1 MLLITST
8 LRTNLAQGSRGSRA
22 WGDCYTRA
30 TMPALDDVRVLDLT
44 RLLPGP
50 FCTLLLADFGADV
63 IKVED
68 TAGGDYMR
76 WMPPL
81 VDEYSAMFHPLNRN
95 KRSLAIDL
103 KNPLGREAFLRLAGT
118 ADVVVE
124 SFRPGVMDRLGIGF
138 AELREVNPRL
148 VLCSITGYG
157 QDGPFRDRAGH
168 DLNYAAV
175 AGVLLLG
182 GGADHAPPMPGLQ
195 VGDLGGGALDAALA
209 IMIALHNVART
220 GVGQHCDVAM
230 TDGLISWAGVHAS
243 QLFASGEAPAPG
255 DGMLTG
261 RYPCYRIYACADGF
275 LAVGALEP
283 KFWREFVEVIG
294 LPELAE
300 CGLVDGD
307 QGARAIES
315 VQAVLGTRTRA
326 QWEVALEG
334 HDVCVEPVLDV
345 AETFGHRQVR
355 SRGMRLEAGDGRP
368 TAQTGFPIRLTATP
382 AVYRRAAPGYGEHTE
397 EVLAEAGYDAD
408 QLVSLRAAGVIR

>member
-1 MLLITST
+1 ML
-8 LRTNLAQGSRGSRA
+8 
-22 WGDCYTRA
+22 
-30 TMPALDDVRVLDLT
+30 ALDDVRVLDLT

-50 FCTLLLADFGADV
+50 FCTVLLADFGADV

-103 KNPLGREAFLRLAGT
+103 KNPLGREAFLRLVAT

-138 AELREVNPRL
+138 GVLREVNPRL
-148 VLCSITGYG
+148 VLCSISGYG

-168 DLNYAAV
+168 DLGYAAV

-182 GGADHAPPMPGLQ
+182 GSAGDAPAMPGLQ

-209 IMIALHNVART
+209 IMIALHHAVRT
-220 GVGQHCDVAM
+220 GVGQHCDISMV
-230 TDGLISWAGVHAS
+230 DGLISWAGVHAS
-243 QLFASGEAPAPG
+243 QLFATGDPPTPG
-255 DGMLTG
+255 GGLLTG
-261 RYPCYRIYACADGF
+261 GYPCYRIYECADGY

-283 KFWREFVEVIG
+283 KFWREFVDLLG
-294 LPELAE
+294 LPELAGS
-300 CGLVDGD
+300 GLAEGEE
-307 QGARAIES
+307 GRRTISS
-315 VQAVLGTRTRA
+315 VQAVLRMRTRA
-326 QWEVALEG
+326 QWEQALSG

-345 AETFGHRQVR
+345 RETFEHPQVR

-368 TAQTGFPIRLTATP
+368 TAQTGFPIRLGDTP
-382 AVYRRAAPGYGEHTE
+382 AGYRRPAPGYGEHTE
-397 EVLAEAGYDAD
+397 EVLAEAGYDAGG
-408 QLVSLRAAGVIR
+408 LASLRAAGAIA

>member
-1 MLLITST
+1 ML
-8 LRTNLAQGSRGSRA
+8 
-22 WGDCYTRA
+22 
-30 TMPALDDVRVLDLT
+30 ALDDVRVLDLT

-63 IKVED
+63 VKVED

-81 VDEYSAMFHPLNRN
+81 VDDYSAMFHPLNRN

-103 KNPLGREAFLRLAGT
+103 KNPLGREAFLRLAAT

-138 AELREVNPRL
+138 AALRDVNPRL
-148 VLCSITGYG
+148 VLCSISGYG

-182 GGADHAPPMPGLQ
+182 GSAGNAPAMPGLQ

-209 IMIALHNVART
+209 IMIALHHATRT
-220 GVGQHCDVAM
+220 GRGQHCDISMV
-230 TDGLISWAGVHAS
+230 DGLVSWTAVHAS
-243 QLFASGEAPAPG
+243 QLFATGEVPGPG

-261 RYPCYRIYACADGF
+261 RYPCYRIYACADGY
-275 LAVGALEP
+275 LSVGALEP
-283 KFWREFVEVIG
+283 KFWREFVEVVG

-300 CGLVDGD
+300 GGLVDGEEG
-307 QGARAIES
+307 QRTIAA
-315 VQAVLGTRTRA
+315 VQARLRTRTRA
-326 QWEVALEG
+326 QWEEVLAG
-334 HDVCVEPVLDV
+334 HDVCVEPVLDIG
-345 AETFGHRQVR
+345 ETFEHPQVR
-355 SRGMRLEAGDGRP
+355 SRGMCLDAGDGRP
-368 TAQTGFPIRLTATP
+368 TAQTGFPIRLTDSP
-382 AVYRRAAPGYGEHTE
+382 ARYRRAAPGYGEHTD
-397 EVLAEAGYDAD
+397 EVLTEAGYGTE
-408 QLVSLRAAGVIR
+408 QLASLRAAGAIA

>member
-1 MLLITST
+1 ML
-8 LRTNLAQGSRGSRA
+8 
-22 WGDCYTRA
+22 
-30 TMPALDDVRVLDLT
+30 ALDDVRVLDLT

-81 VDEYSAMFHPLNRN
+81 VDDYSAMFHPLNRN

-103 KNPLGREAFLRLAGT
+103 KNPLGREAFLRLAAT

-138 AELREVNPRL
+138 AALRDVNPRL
-148 VLCSITGYG
+148 VLCSISGYG

-182 GGADHAPPMPGLQ
+182 GSAGNAPAMPGLQ

-209 IMIALHNVART
+209 IMIALHHATRT
-220 GVGQHCDVAM
+220 GRGQHCDISMV
-230 TDGLISWAGVHAS
+230 DGLVSWTAVHAS
-243 QLFASGEAPAPG
+243 QLFATGEVPGPG

-261 RYPCYRIYACADGF
+261 RYPCYRIYACADGY
-275 LAVGALEP
+275 LSVGALEP
-283 KFWREFVEVIG
+283 KFWREFVEVVG

-300 CGLVDGD
+300 GGLVDGEEG
-307 QGARAIES
+307 QKTIAA
-315 VQAVLGTRTRA
+315 VQALLRTRTRA
-326 QWEVALEG
+326 QWEEVLAG
-334 HDVCVEPVLDV
+334 HDVCVEPVLDIG
-345 AETFGHRQVR
+345 ETFEHPQVR
-355 SRGMRLEAGDGRP
+355 SRGMCLDAGDGRP
-368 TAQTGFPIRLTATP
+368 TAQTGFPIRLTDSP
-382 AVYRRAAPGYGEHTE
+382 ARYRRAAPGYGEHTD
-397 EVLAEAGYDAD
+397 EVLTEAGYGTE
-408 QLVSLRAAGVIR
+408 QLASLRAARAIA

>member
-1 MLLITST
+1 ML
-8 LRTNLAQGSRGSRA
+8 
-22 WGDCYTRA
+22 
-30 TMPALDDVRVLDLT
+30 ALDDVRVLDLT

-50 FCTLLLADFGADV
+50 FCTVLLADFGADV

-103 KNPLGREAFLRLAGT
+103 KNPMGREAFLRLAAT

-138 AELREVNPRL
+138 AALRAVNPRL
-148 VLCSITGYG
+148 VLCSISGYG

-182 GGADHAPPMPGLQ
+182 GTAGGVPAMPGLQ
-195 VGDLGGGALDAALA
+195 VGDLGGGAQDAALA
-209 IMIALHNVART
+209 IMIALHHAART
-220 GVGQHCDVAM
+220 GEGQHCDISMV
-230 TDGLISWAGVHAS
+230 DGLISWTGVHAS
-243 QLFASGEAPAPG
+243 QLFATGEVPGPG

-261 RYPCYRIYACADGF
+261 RYPCYRIYACADGY
-275 LAVGALEP
+275 LSVGALEP

-294 LPELAE
+294 VPEFAAQ
-300 CGLVDGD
+300 GLVDGD
-307 QGARAIES
+307 EGHRTVAA
-315 VQAVLGTRTRA
+315 VQAVLSSRTRA
-326 QWEVALEG
+326 EWAEALAG

-345 AETFGHRQVR
+345 GETFEHPQVQ

-368 TAQTGFPIRLTATP
+368 TAQTGFPIRLTDTP
-382 AVYRRAAPGYGEHTE
+382 AGYRRRAPGYGEHTD
-397 EVLAEAGYDAD
+397 EVLAEAGYGSDHIA
-408 QLVSLRAAGVIR
+408 SLRAAGAIT

>member
-8 LRTNLAQGSRGSRA
+8 LRANLPQGLRGSRP
-22 WGDCYTRA
+22 WSDCYTRA

-68 TAGGDYMR
+68 TSGGDYMR

-81 VDEYSAMFHPLNRN
+81 VDGYSAMFYPLNRN

-103 KNPLGREAFLRLAGT
+103 KNPLGREAFLRLATT

-138 AELREVNPRL
+138 DQLHDVNPRS
-148 VLCSITGYG
+148 VLCSISGYG

-182 GGADHAPPMPGLQ
+182 GSSGGAPPMPGLQ

-209 IMIALHNVART
+209 IMIALHHAART
-220 GVGQHCDVAM
+220 GMGQHCDVSM
-230 TDGLISWAGVHAS
+230 VDGLISWAGVHAS

-255 DGMLTG
+255 GGLLTG
-261 RYPCYRIYACADGF
+261 RFPCYRIYACADGF
-275 LAVGALEP
+275 LSVGALEP
-283 KFWREFVEVIG
+283 KFWREFVEVLG
-294 LPELAE
+294 VPELAGS
-300 CGLVDGD
+300 GLVDGEE
-307 QGARAIES
+307 GRRTVEAVE
-315 VQAVLGTRTRA
+315 AVLRTRTRA
-326 QWEVALEG
+326 EWQEALTG

-345 AETFGHRQVR
+345 SETFEHPQVR
-355 SRGMRLEAGDGRP
+355 SRGMRLDAGDGRP
-368 TAQTGFPIRLTATP
+368 TAQTGFPIRLMGSP
-382 AVYRRAAPGYGEHTE
+382 AGFRRAAPGYGEHTE
-397 EVLAEAGYDAD
+397 EVLTEAGYDAGA
-408 QLVSLRAAGVIR
+408 LASLRAAGAIA

>member
-1 MLLITST
+1 ML
-8 LRTNLAQGSRGSRA
+8 
-22 WGDCYTRA
+22 
-30 TMPALDDVRVLDLT
+30 ALDDVRVLDLT

-63 IKVED
+63 VKVED

-81 VDEYSAMFHPLNRN
+81 VDDYSAMFHPLNRN

-103 KNPLGREAFLRLAGT
+103 KNPLGREAFLRLAAT

-138 AELREVNPRL
+138 AALRDVNPRL
-148 VLCSITGYG
+148 VLCSISGYG

-182 GGADHAPPMPGLQ
+182 GSAGNAPAMPGLQ

-209 IMIALHNVART
+209 IMIALHHATRT
-220 GVGQHCDVAM
+220 GRGQHCDISMV
-230 TDGLISWAGVHAS
+230 DGLVSWTAVHAS
-243 QLFASGEAPAPG
+243 QLFATGEVPGPG

-261 RYPCYRIYACADGF
+261 RYPCYRIYACADGY
-275 LAVGALEP
+275 LSVGALEP
-283 KFWREFVEVIG
+283 KFWREFVEVVG

-300 CGLVDGD
+300 GGLVDGEEG
-307 QGARAIES
+307 QKTIAA
-315 VQAVLGTRTRA
+315 VQALLRTRTRA
-326 QWEVALEG
+326 QWEEVLAG
-334 HDVCVEPVLDV
+334 HDVCVEPVLDIG
-345 AETFGHRQVR
+345 ETFEHPQVR
-355 SRGMRLEAGDGRP
+355 SRGMCLDAGDGRP
-368 TAQTGFPIRLTATP
+368 TAQTGFPIRLTDSP
-382 AVYRRAAPGYGEHTE
+382 ARYRRAAPGYGEHTD
-397 EVLAEAGYDAD
+397 EVLTEAGYGTE
-408 QLVSLRAAGVIR
+408 QLASLRAAGAIA